1 MTSLSRSKRLQ
12 MLLLAAPASLLLVA
26 AASAQE
32 QSCVATIKAVL
43 DDIAARDLDTSQG
56 PPLNAFLTLNASAQT
71 QAEEL
76 DKRVAQGEPRG
87 RLHCV
92 PVAVKDNFETADML
106 MSVGSLALANN
117 QPMQDAELVKRI
129 RAAGGIILGKTNMD
143 EFAMGIRGLSG
154 AGGRVGNA
162 YDTRMSPGG
171 SSSGSA
177 VAVASGFVPLA
188 LGSDNCGSLR
198 IPAVYNGVVAL
209 RPTYGRFSTD
219 GLFPIGFVNGTT
231 GAIAKDVPTLRKAL
245 SAIDDNWRS
254 QQANNP
260 DGLRGKR
267 IGILRRFNGK
277 DPWSAADAETRGKLA
292 QAIAQMRAQ
301 GAQIV
306 DRVAIVSFD
315 TRMGP
320 EFLKGFAEKANR
332 DFARYSTE
340 RQTWA
345 HKTWADVCNSGLIRP
360 EWTARQC
367 RDAGASSPWRE
378 RVALRRIANNRSRLM
393 ALMDRNK
400 LDAIVYPTDG
410 RGGAREDA
418 SDHIT
423 CFIAGSSGLPS
434 AAAPMALDGR
444 GMPIGIEWLGRP
456 DSDETLVAMMAAFE
470 KARGPLPAPKRS
482 DGNKDLL
489 KLDLAQQ
496 NAVRHA
502 IGLAAFK
509 SRRRDKKRPLGDL
522 EPARFRVLTE
532 ETIKSQE
539 AKRP

>member
-1 MTSLSRSKRLQ
+1 MTCLVSSKRLR
-12 MLLLAAPASLLLVA
+12 MLLLALPASLVFVA

-32 QSCVATIKAVL
+32 RSCVATIRAAL

-56 PPLNAFLTLNASAQT
+56 PPLNAFLTLNASALA

-76 DKRVAQGEPRG
+76 DRQVEKGEPHG
-87 RLHCV
+87 RLHCM
-92 PVAVKDNFETADML
+92 PVAVKDNFETADMP
-106 MSVGSLALANN
+106 MSVGSLALAKN
-117 QPMQDAELVKRI
+117 QPMQDADLVKRI
-129 RAAGGIILGKTNMD
+129 RAAGGIIVGKTNMD

-162 YDTRMSPGG
+162 YNTQMSPGG

-177 VAVASGFVPLA
+177 VAVAAGFVPLA

-209 RPTYGRFSTD
+209 RPTLGRFSTE
-219 GLFPIGFVNGTT
+219 GVFPIGFVNGTT
-231 GAIAKDVPTLRKAL
+231 GAIAKDVPTLRTAL
-245 SAIDDNWRS
+245 SSVGDNWRG
-254 QQANNP
+254 QQASNP

-277 DPWSAADAETRGKLA
+277 DPWSAADADTRGKLA

-320 EFLKGFAEKANR
+320 EFLKGFAEKVNR

-345 HKTWADVCNSGLIRP
+345 RKTWVDVCNSGLIRP

-378 RVALRRIANNRSRLM
+378 RVALRRIGNNRSRLM
-393 ALMDRNK
+393 ALMDRNR

-410 RGGAREDA
+410 RGGAREDV

-434 AAAPMALDGR
+434 AAAPMAVDGR

-456 DSDETLVAMMAAFE
+456 GSDEVLVAMMATFE

-482 DGNKDLL
+482 DGNKDLA
-489 KLDLAQQ
+489 KLDLARQ
-496 NAVRHA
+496 NEVRHA

-509 SRRRDKKRPLGDL
+509 SRKADKKQPLGDL
-522 EPARFRVLTE
+522 EPARFRALTE
-532 ETIKSQE
+532 ETIKSLE